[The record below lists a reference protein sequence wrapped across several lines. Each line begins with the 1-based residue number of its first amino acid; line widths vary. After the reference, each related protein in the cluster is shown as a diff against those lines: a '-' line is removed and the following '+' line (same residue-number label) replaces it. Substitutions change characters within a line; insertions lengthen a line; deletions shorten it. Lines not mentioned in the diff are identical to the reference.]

1 VKSHDGETERAK
13 GEFLT
18 SENRDEYTFMKF
30 KKYLFSEAIEHQ
42 LSISGRPE

>member
-1 VKSHDGETERAK
+1 MVEKQKGRKVK
-13 GEFLT
+13 FLR

-42 LSISGRPE
+42 VSISGRPE